1 MAAATAN
8 AAGGG
13 GPSSM
18 EEFYFDLRGF
28 TILEGCLGAE
38 ELARI
43 NAWIDERSAVLQ
55 HASPGDTI
63 DAGGGRECWLQS
75 YYGGGG
81 GSAAIDDGKNIQHVF
96 EAPGWGAQLLDHPA
110 WMSRVDHYIGDGFT
124 PFMHELFINLRGPGG
139 YIGCHSGGPR
149 FDGDGHVLPSRWGA
163 AVWQDGDT
171 SHDAHS
177 SEGTH
182 RGHHVQWGCP
192 YISIIVA
199 LEDIGPGDGA
209 TVVVPSSHK
218 SLVGHPFQQQMKTE
232 GGATEGAEE
241 MHLKAG
247 DALFFQD
254 SILHGA
260 AARTNQGLRK
270 TLCFRYLPGETST
283 NRFDCASY
291 LTCQEGFTG
300 WEGGLSGAAAR
311 VEGATHTSCLHTYP
325 HVCIHA
331 LIGPQPTAIISFIH
345 RERDGLTLNWTC
357 AQTPRVR
364 SAWRS

>member
-1 MAAATAN
+1 
-8 AAGGG
+8 
-13 GPSSM
+13 M

-96 EAPGWGAQLLDHPA
+96 EVPGWGAQLLDHPA

-124 PFMHELFINLRGPGG
+124 PFVHELFINLRGPGG

-260 AARTNQGLRK
+260 AARTNPGLRK

-291 LTCQEGFTG
+291 LPRRGHRVG
-300 WEGGLSGAAAR
+300 GRGLSGAAAR
-311 VEGATHTSCLHTYP
+311 VEGAAHAFCLHTYT
-325 HVCIHA
+325 HACIHA